1 MRTILKNGTVVDVA
15 GERKVQTTLVIEG
28 DRIVS
33 LGETDTAGDDVVVE
47 LEEGSY
53 VLPGLFN
60 CHAHLGWDGR
70 RDLRLQSELPDEVTS
85 WTANMNIHKALSAGV
100 TTVRDLGMNGTGGL
114 AQRAIQE
121 GIAPYIRLLT
131 NGRALATTGGHTW
144 WCCRETDG
152 VDDCRKAVREQAK
165 AGAEWIKI
173 MASHDRVQF
182 TMSELQAMVDEA
194 HMGGLQVT
202 AHATF
207 DEAIR
212 RVVQAGVDCVEHGGS
227 MSEDTVKL
235 MLDRNTWLVT
245 TFSPVV
251 LQAERG
257 LECGMTEEAVAKR
270 RREMAQPEGYAGIR
284 RAAEAG
290 VRVAFG
296 TDAGSPVVPH
306 NEIVSELKYM
316 ITAGVCA
323 DSWAALRSITMRAS
337 ELLQLDT
344 RLGTVS
350 AGKTADLLV
359 VRGDPVTDLESLRN
373 VERVY
378 VNGRLA
384 FRESGGYAQVC

>member
-1 MRTILKNGTVVDVA
+1 
-15 GERKVQTTLVIEG
+15 
-28 DRIVS
+28 
-33 LGETDTAGDDVVVE
+33 
-47 LEEGSY
+47 
-53 VLPGLFN
+53 
-60 CHAHLGWDGR
+60 
-70 RDLRLQSELPDEVTS
+70 
-85 WTANMNIHKALSAGV
+85 
-100 TTVRDLGMNGTGGL
+100 
-114 AQRAIQE
+114 
-121 GIAPYIRLLT
+121 
-131 NGRALATTGGHTW
+131 
-144 WCCRETDG
+144 
-152 VDDCRKAVREQAK
+152 
-165 AGAEWIKI
+165 
-173 MASHDRVQF
+173 
-182 TMSELQAMVDEA
+182 
-194 HMGGLQVT
+194 
-202 AHATF
+202 
-207 DEAIR
+207 
-212 RVVQAGVDCVEHGGS
+212 
-227 MSEDTVKL
+227 
-235 MLDRNTWLVT
+235 
-245 TFSPVV
+245 
-251 LQAERG
+251 
-257 LECGMTEEAVAKR
+257 MTEEAVAKR